1 MIVLG
6 SILLFDGYCFSKQM
20 IVSIKDCFVLRQV
33 EVTVAH
39 LLIAGGRLII
49 SGENLLM
56 ALCQYCLSLF

>member
-6 SILLFDGYCFSKQM
+6 SILLFGGCSFSKQM
-20 IVSIKDCFVLRQV
+20 IFSIKDCFVLRQV

-49 SGENLLM
+49 SGEKLVKDRS
-56 ALCQYCLSLF
+56 YCLSLL